1 MVQAFKPTL
10 ASVLILLKQ
19 GQTVHR
25 SEAMIN
31 EAKSGNKVRPQSSL
45 SAAVDPIYF

>member
-1 MVQAFKPTL
+1 MAQALKPSITPI
-10 ASVLILLKQ
+10 LILSKQ

-31 EAKSGNKVRPQSSL
+31 EAKSRNKVRPHSSL